1 VSNVDLKIV
10 FELLKEVREDQKKH
24 GIELAK
30 QTADLD
36 NLKQDV
42 RELKTDVSQNTD
54 DLAHHIRRTDLLQE
68 LHRDNQDAIQK
79 SEQKIEE
86 NEARLDKLEEPV
98 KAKEW
103 IKTHIVTISAVVT
116 ALASIAAFLIEK
128 FGSK

>member
-1 VSNVDLKIV
+1 MSKVDLKIV

-42 RELKTDVSQNTD
+42 SELKEDVSRNTED
-54 DLAHHIRRTDLLQE
+54 VAHHIRRTDLLQE
-68 LHRDNQDAIQK
+68 LHKDNQQAIEK
-79 SEQKIEE
+79 NELKIVES
-86 NEARLDKLEEPV
+86 EARLDKLEEPV

-103 IKTHIVTISAVVT
+103 IKSHIVTISAVVT

-128 FGSK
+128 FGK

>member
-1 VSNVDLKIV
+1 MSTVDLKIV

-30 QTADLD
+30 QTADLN

-42 RELKTDVSQNTD
+42 SELKTTVNKNTD
-54 DLAHHIRRTDLLQE
+54 DIAHHIRRTDLLQE
-68 LHRDNQDAIQK
+68 LHRDNQEAIKENADNIEK
-79 SEQKIEE
+79 SVV
-86 NEARLDKLEEPV
+86 RLDKLEEPV

-103 IKTHIVTISAVVT
+103 IKTHMVTISAVVT

-128 FGSK
+128 FGK